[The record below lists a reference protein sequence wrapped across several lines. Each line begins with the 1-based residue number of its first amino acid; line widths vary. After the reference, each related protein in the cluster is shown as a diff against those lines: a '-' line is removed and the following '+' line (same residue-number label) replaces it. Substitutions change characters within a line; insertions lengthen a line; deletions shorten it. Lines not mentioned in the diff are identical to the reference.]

1 MLNCK
6 NKIWSKTMKDRAK
19 KAITKKAKKGF
30 LGYPEA
36 TVALYGPTD
45 KKATKLVVAIIEQE
59 KIDPEHIKK
68 WFSENDIRHDF
79 QAFDEAMNFIKEYEA
94 KSVVML
100 DRIIGCPHEEG
111 IDYPEGQ
118 SCPECPFWHGRNR
131 WTGER
136 EH

>member
-6 NKIWSKTMKDRAK
+6 NEIWSKAMKDRAK

-30 LGYPEA
+30 RGYPEV

-45 KKATKLVVAIIEQE
+45 KKATKLVVAILEQE
-59 KIDPEHIKK
+59 KVDPEHIKK
-68 WFSENDIRHDF
+68 WFSEIDIRHDF
-79 QAFDEAMNFIKEYEA
+79 QAFDEAINFIKEHEA
-94 KSVVML
+94 KSVAML

-131 WTGER
+131 WTGEM

>member
-1 MLNCK
+1 MLDCK
-6 NKIWSKTMKDRAK
+6 NEIWSKSMRDRAK

-30 LGYPEA
+30 RGYPKA

-45 KKATKLVVAIIEQE
+45 KKATKLVVAILEQE
-59 KIDPEHIKK
+59 DVDSEHIKK

-79 QAFDEAMNFIKEYEA
+79 QAFDEAMNFIKEQEA
-94 KSVVML
+94 KTVAML

-111 IDYPEGQ
+111 IDYPEDQ

-131 WTGER
+131 WTGEM